1 MSEKF
6 RAIVAEETDG
16 QVRGSLK
23 SLSLEDLPD
32 EDVLVDVAYS
42 SLNYKDALAVTG
54 KGKICRRLPMVC
66 GIDLAGT
73 VVESHSP
80 ELKPGERVLA
90 NGWELSEFYWGGYSQ
105 KQRVKSP
112 FLLRV
117 PEAFSL
123 EQSMGIG
130 TAGYTAALAVLA
142 LQDHGLKPGDGEVV
156 VTGSSGGVGSFA
168 VALLGA
174 LGYTVIAATGRQESH
189 DYLRSLGASGFIG
202 RDELARKSKPLE
214 SERWAGAI
222 DTVGSQTLATV
233 IAQLR
238 YEGIV
243 ASCGLAGGADL
254 STTVHPFIL
263 RGVTLAGIN
272 SVLAARPRR
281 IRAWDLLATNITP
294 DKLTRIYTV
303 EPMTHV
309 LELAEQLLAGHVRGR
324 IAIDVN
330 R

>member
-1 MSEKF
+1 MTEKF

-16 QVRGSLK
+16 KVKGSLK
-23 SLSLEDLPD
+23 TLSLEELPD

-73 VVESHSP
+73 VIESRSP
-80 ELKPGERVLA
+80 EFKPGDRVLV

-105 KQRVKSP
+105 KQRVKP
-112 FLLRV
+112 EFLLRV
-117 PEAFSL
+117 PETLSL

-130 TAGYTAALAVLA
+130 TAGYTAALCTLA
-142 LQDHGLKPGDGEVV
+142 LQDHGVKPGDGEVA
-156 VTGSSGGVGSFA
+156 VTGAAGGVGSFA

-174 LGYTVIAATGRQESH
+174 LGYTVIASTGRQETH

-214 SERWAGAI
+214 SERWAGAV

-238 YEGIV
+238 YEGTV
-243 ASCGLAGGADL
+243 AACGLAGGAEL

-272 SVLAARPRR
+272 SVLTSHARRQ
-281 IRAWDLLATNITP
+281 RAWDLLAKNIDP
-294 DKLTRIYTV
+294 DKLARIYTV
-303 EPMTHV
+303 EPMTRV
-309 LELAEQLLAGHVRGR
+309 PELAEQLLSGRIRGR
-324 IAIDVN
+324 VAIDVN